1 MTLLK
6 KSGHPAGRWAR
17 YGNSSPI
24 SLGGDPETV
33 LAGIG
38 LERDPLRDLFCG
50 THVQE

>member
-1 MTLLK
+1 MTLPK

-17 YGNSSPI
+17 YGNSSP
-24 SLGGDPETV
+24 LGGDPETV

-38 LERDPLRDLFCG
+38 LGRDPLRDLFCG